1 MGKAYRLAGVVNV
14 CGQPQSLHPVP
25 RLEGRWTRVPA
36 SISLPFRPTERHA
49 ADMVGAIDWTFIV
62 QAAAAAF
69 TAIAAWAAWRAA
81 KASRDAVRDQQ
92 IAALIGD
99 LNDLHESLTTL
110 GRVLADDPALY
121 HFGQQRPGLGRHL
134 AVIDMP
140 LPHTEELWRTS
151 VPDAIEEAFEAELH
165 STHARALREVEDA
178 LAKVRRKRGR
188 WWRRRRMQ
196 RVNAVEERQQG
207 SSVPAIARHKGAGGP
222 DERRG

>member
-1 MGKAYRLAGVVNV
+1 MVLPTTPGTSSKGSRA
-14 CGQPQSLHPVP
+14 
-25 RLEGRWTRVPA
+25 
-36 SISLPFRPTERHA
+36 SLPFRPTERHA
-49 ADMVGAIDWTFIV
+49 DDMVAAIDWTFIV

-69 TAIAAWAAWRAA
+69 TAIAAGAAWRAA

-121 HFGQQRPGLGRHL
+121 HFGQHRPGLGRHL

-151 VPDAIEEAFEAELH
+151 VPDAIEDAFEAELH

-178 LAKVRRKRGR
+178 LVKVRRKRGR
-188 WWRRRRMQ
+188 WWWRRRRMH

-207 SSVPAIARHKGAGGP
+207 SSIPAIARDKGAP
-222 DERRG
+222 RAR

>member
-1 MGKAYRLAGVVNV
+1 MLG
-14 CGQPQSLHPVP
+14 
-25 RLEGRWTRVPA
+25 
-36 SISLPFRPTERHA
+36 
-49 ADMVGAIDWTFIV
+49 DMVAAIDWTFIV

-81 KASRDAVRDQQ
+81 RASRDAVRDQQ

-151 VPDAIEEAFEAELH
+151 VPDAIEEAFEAELR

-196 RVNAVEERQQG
+196 RVNDIEERQQG
-207 SSVPAIARHKGAGGP
+207 SSVPAIARHKGAGGGP
-222 DERRG
+222 VEERGE